1 MEALR
6 QWAICLIISGMA
18 GTLISLLSPRGTME
32 KTLRAVIGVFI
43 VAAVCSP
50 LSQLKNSDDIL
61 PAFAFGETDYADA
74 GELGEQMLEAC
85 RNTVGETVRAA
96 AAETGIGDYTVETD
110 AYIDEN
116 CCIIIQEIRVVI
128 PPENADLQNG
138 FSAALQERLGVPV
151 TVECS

>member
-1 MEALR
+1 MEALK

-50 LSQLKNSDDIL
+50 LVKLKNADDIL
-61 PAFAFGETDYADA
+61 PVFAFENTDSADA
-74 GELGEQMLEAC
+74 DKLAEQMLEAC

-96 AAETGIGDYTVETD
+96 AAETGIEDYSVETD
-110 AYIDEN
+110 AYIDEDY
-116 CCIIIQEIRVVI
+116 CIIIQRIRIII
-128 PPENADLQNG
+128 PSENADLQNG
-138 FSAALQERLGVPV
+138 FSAVLQEQLGVPV